1 MDFDT
6 YFAMQWY
13 EKQQQRKQRHREE
26 YRAMLKRQQEE
37 RAKRLL
43 PEFSTLDQRKRLA

>member
-13 EKQQQRKQRHREE
+13 EKQQRKQRHRKE

-43 PEFSTLDQRKRLA
+43 KAIERRQQLNQE

>member
-43 PEFSTLDQRKRLA
+43 KAIERCQQLNQE